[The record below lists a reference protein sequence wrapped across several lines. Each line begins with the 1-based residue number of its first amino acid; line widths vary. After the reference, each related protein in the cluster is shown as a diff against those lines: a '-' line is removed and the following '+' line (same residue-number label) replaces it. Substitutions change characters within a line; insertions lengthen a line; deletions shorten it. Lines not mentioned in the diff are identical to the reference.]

1 MRGTLPSFV
10 AIGLLSFAMA
20 ALCTTSLPA
29 QDLLSENPAGL
40 APGVLTT
47 IPPELD
53 RKDTTSIHDI
63 VELRAD
69 ASLKRNPSPMIKSP
83 TLYEMAKEVNFR
95 HDVWCLELSFKPLR
109 MVFVDIPQANG
120 KMQRK
125 LIWYPRISC
134 AKHGC
139 RFESRKTRGR
149 YTFETVS
156 FTPGELQFIPHFVL
170 SSRDRNREGEPI
182 EKAYLN
188 RIIPAAID
196 VIKRRER
203 VPGEL
208 LNSAE
213 MASMKLPV
221 ESGRS
226 VMGQWGVA
234 TWEDVDPQIDFLTVE
249 VSGLTNAYRWEDPAG
264 KYRLGDPPGKGRK
277 LVHKKLQLIFWR
289 PGDTVAEEEGEIRY
303 GPAPGQVKSLRDGR
317 RRCLPVVL
325 SVESTGSGEAGRT
338 GHSKACLMVGSAH
351 LLVLTLPWAVPTKP
365 RTPLNCNGT

>member
-10 AIGLLSFAMA
+10 AIGFLSFAMA
-20 ALCTTSLPA
+20 ALCTTNLPA

-69 ASLKRNPSPMIKSP
+69 LSLKRNPTPMIKSP
-83 TLYEMAKEVNFR
+83 TLFEMAKEVNIR

-125 LIWYPRISC
+125 LIWYLVYRVRNTG
-134 AKHGC
+134 AGLKAEKQEDG
-139 RFESRKTRGR
+139 T
-149 YTFETVS
+149 YETVS
-156 FTPGELQFIPHFVL
+156 FTPDDLQFIPHFVL

-221 ESGRS
+221 ESGRAE
-226 VMGQWGVA
+226 VGQWGVA
-234 TWEDVDPQIDFLTVE
+234 TWEDVDPQIDFLTVQ

-277 LVHKKLQLIFWR
+277 LVHKKLQLNFWR

-303 GPAPGQVKSLRDGR
+303 GPAPGRSNLY
-317 RRCLPVVL
+317 
-325 SVESTGSGEAGRT
+325 ETGEGVAYR
-338 GHSKACLMVGSAH
+338 
-351 LLVLTLPWAVPTKP
+351 WFY
-365 RTPLNCNGT
+365 R